1 MIDFLIRLFLRLQE
15 QFGSKGLLALATTPL
30 VAVLIGRLYEWNA
43 AFDFL
48 LGVAALVVGF
58 LAFDWLSRRVHD
70 VKLQDSNPQA
80 YVLQKQ
86 HENVRR
92 LSVNMVKAHGA
103 MLSRRQSSSLYIISG
118 LVLLLTGFGIYCYR
132 NFSAQYLISLAEAP
146 PVPAGY
152 STPSP
157 ITKGRRTEKVA
168 AATPVPISTP
178 TPEKIPPPSV
188 KQVDN
193 NKWRVV
199 LSGPGWFDTG
209 IPVIANDLVRAET
222 EGRDSKFLL
231 KVGAGQWF
239 AGDSALDPNWRGAG
253 AVVGENPRSN
263 LVTDYDFRD
272 TVKLKLDDE
281 GPSKWIVVTVELNGS
296 GAWYIYDPYDS
307 PEHDALHEP
316 AEEWK
321 RQMLERIAW
330 K

>member
-1 MIDFLIRLFLRLQE
+1 MIDSLIRLFLRLQE

-30 VAVLIGRLYEWNA
+30 VAVLIGRLYEWKA
-43 AFDFL
+43 AFDFM

-58 LAFDWLSRRVHD
+58 LAFDWLSCRIRD

-86 HENVRR
+86 HENVKR
-92 LSVNMVKAHGA
+92 LGVNMVKSHGA
-103 MLSRRQSSSLYIISG
+103 MLSRRQSSSLYIIGG
-118 LVLLLTGFGIYCYR
+118 LALLLAGGGIYFYKDIYAMR
-132 NFSAQYLISLAEAP
+132 PSALAGTSPA
-146 PVPAGY
+146 PAGY
-152 STPSP
+152 AAPTP
-157 ITKGRRTEKVA
+157 TRKGKRTEKGA
-168 AATPVPISTP
+168 AATPAPISTP
-178 TPEKIPPPSV
+178 TPEQIPAPSV

-199 LSGPGWFDTG
+199 LSGSGWFDTG

-222 EGRDSKFLL
+222 SGGDNKFLL
-231 KVGAGQWF
+231 KVGNGQWF
-239 AGDSALDPNWRGAG
+239 SGDSALDPNWRGAG

-281 GPSKWIVVTVELNGS
+281 GPNKWIVVTVELKGS
-296 GAWYIYDPYDS
+296 GACFIYDPYDS

-321 RQMLERIAW
+321 RQMLERIARR
-330 K
+330 